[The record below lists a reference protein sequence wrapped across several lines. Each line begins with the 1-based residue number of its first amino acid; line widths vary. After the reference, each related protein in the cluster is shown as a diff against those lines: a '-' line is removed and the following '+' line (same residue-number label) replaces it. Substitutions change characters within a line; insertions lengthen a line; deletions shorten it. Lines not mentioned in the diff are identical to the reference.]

1 MRAEHATPQAP
12 LSPALT
18 GAECPQFDCADSKSA
33 VAEVETMWPQVV
45 AVGDTVVF
53 RARRY
58 HVVRC
63 TPRRV
68 AADDPAIFGSHLDG
82 AEGAL
87 GSLVGLA
94 RFPDRDRRIEE

>member
-1 MRAEHATPQAP
+1 MRAEHAAPQAP
-12 LSPALT
+12 LPSAFT
-18 GAECPQFDCADSKSA
+18 GAGRPHLNRADLESA
-33 VAEVETMWPQVV
+33 AADVETMWPQVV

-53 RARRY
+53 LARRY
-58 HVVRC
+58 RVVRC

-82 AEGAL
+82 AEGVL

-94 RFPDRDRRIEE
+94 RLPDRDRRSEE

>member
-1 MRAEHATPQAP
+1 MRAEHAAPQAP
-12 LSPALT
+12 LPFVRI
-18 GAECPQFDCADSKSA
+18 GAEHPHLDRAGSESA
-33 VAEVETMWPQVV
+33 IAEVETMWPQVV

-68 AADDPAIFGSHLDG
+68 AADDSAIFGSHLDG
-82 AEGAL
+82 AEGVL

-94 RFPDRDRRIEE
+94 RIPDGDCRSQE

>member
-1 MRAEHATPQAP
+1 MRAEHAPPQAIVP
-12 LSPALT
+12 SAFM
-18 GAECPQFDCADSKSA
+18 GAERPHRDRVDSESA
-33 VAEVETMWPQVV
+33 VADVETMWPQLV
-45 AVGDTVVF
+45 AVGDTIVF

-58 HVVRC
+58 QVVRC

-94 RFPDRDRRIEE
+94 RLPDRDGRSEK